1 MNTYL
6 FLGKYTAAGRA
17 GLIKEGGTARE
28 KVTVELFEKIIGGKL
43 RNYSFCEGEY
53 DFIVHVDL
61 PDDKVRNAV
70 SLLTTAGG
78 SIEVSSMKLLSPA
91 YIDEVAKIARDIA
104 FREPGRS

>member
-6 FLGKYTAAGRA
+6 FLGKYTASGRA
-17 GLIKEGGTARE
+17 GLVKEGGSARE
-28 KVTVELFEKIIGGKL
+28 KVTFELFEKNIGGKV
-43 RNYSFCEGEY
+43 RNYAFCEGEY

-70 SLLTTAGG
+70 SLLTTSGG
-78 SIEVSSMKLLSPA
+78 SIEVSSLKLLTPS
-91 YIDEVAKIARDIA
+91 YIDEVAQIARDIA